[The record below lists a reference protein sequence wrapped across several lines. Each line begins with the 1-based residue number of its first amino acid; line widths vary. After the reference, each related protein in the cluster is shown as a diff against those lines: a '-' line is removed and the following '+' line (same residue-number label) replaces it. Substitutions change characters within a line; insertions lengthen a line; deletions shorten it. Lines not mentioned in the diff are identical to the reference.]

1 MKKLAV
7 LFSFLVLCSVLFA
20 GTYKDLEYQIMGDYI
35 EITGYSGS
43 STSVEIPDTIRNLP
57 VKSIRSYAFDSEKIK
72 SITIPEGVTVIY
84 DYAFYNCTS
93 LSSVLLPSTLYYIG
107 EGAFSNCTSL
117 NQISLPASVTTL
129 GAYCF
134 KNSGLTSILIPNQ
147 ITQIPKGAFYGCK
160 SLKDVVLH
168 DEINSIGMYA
178 FAYTQ
183 NLTLTIPN
191 GVTKL
196 GEDGNYYYYC
206 VFQYCTSP
214 TITIGSQ
221 VTSINPSLFDDSSD
235 VLLYVKKGSRAERF
249 AKERGYDYIY
259 Y

>member
-57 VKSIRSYAFDSEKIK
+57 VMSIRSEAFNSEKIK

-93 LSSVLLPSTLYYIG
+93 LSSVLLPSTLNYIG
-107 EGAFSNCTSL
+107 ERAFSGCTSL
-117 NQISLPASVTTL
+117 NQIALPGSVTTL

-134 KNSGLTSILIPNQ
+134 ENSGLTSILIPNQ
-147 ITQIPKGAFYGCK
+147 VTQIPEGAFYGCK
-160 SLKDVVLH
+160 SLKEIVLH
-168 DEINSIGMYA
+168 DEINSIGRYA

-196 GEDGNYYYYC
+196 GNDGYSYYSA
-206 VFQYCTSP
+206 FQNCTSP

-221 VTSINPSLFDDSSD
+221 VTSFDNHLFVSASD
-235 VLLYVKKGSRAERF
+235 VLLYVKKGSKAENF
-249 AKERGYDYIY
+249 AKKFGYDYIY

>member
-1 MKKLAV
+1 MKKLVV

-20 GTYKDLEYQIMGDYI
+20 GTYKGLEYQIMGDYI

-43 STSVEIPDTIRNLP
+43 STSVEIPDTIRKLP
-57 VKSIRSYAFDSEKIK
+57 VMSIRSKAFSSKKIE
-72 SITIPEGVTVIY
+72 SIVIPEGVTEIF
-84 DYAFYNCTS
+84 DYAFYNCTA

-107 EGAFSNCTSL
+107 KKAFSGCTSL
-117 NQISLPASVTTL
+117 NQISLPGSVTTL

-134 KNSGLTSILIPNQ
+134 ENSGLTSILIPTS
-147 ITQIPKGAFYGCK
+147 ITDIPEGAFYGCK
-160 SLKDVVLH
+160 SLKEIVLH
-168 DEINSIGMYA
+168 DEINRIGMFA
-178 FAYTQ
+178 FSYTQ

-196 GEDGNYYYYC
+196 ANNGNYYC

-214 TITIGSQ
+214 TITIGRQ
-221 VTSINPSLFDDSSD
+221 VTSFDNNLFDYSSD
-235 VLLYVKKGSRAERF
+235 VLLYVKKGSQAEKF
-249 AKERGYDYIY
+249 AKECGYDYIY